1 MGGAEGYK
9 AGLISKLFGV
19 KSINSDLSSVACKWS
34 VQLFGIP
41 SVSADICNLP
51 FDDEEFDVVLCSETL
66 EHVSD
71 PDAAVCELLR
81 IAKLALIVTVPHD
94 PESVVEVGME
104 RQNPLGHIHRYDEQ
118 SFEHLKAQGYR
129 VISRRMLNW
138 ATMVLGAAV
147 EAMPIDRSYLL
158 SLPHGRLVKTTAAG
172 LSSVYNL
179 TVPIIKI
186 LFGKRA
192 AAIVI
197 ELDEWLCRFLPTYNA
212 LISVVLKDQ
221 SAWVKDRSFTI
232 RAHDVLDFSV
242 PPGESKQE
250 GRLERLSGSE
260 ATSI

>member
-41 SVSADICNLP
+41 SVSADIRHLP
-51 FDDEEFDVVLCSETL
+51 FGDEEFDVVLCSETL
-66 EHVSD
+66 EHVVD
-71 PDAAVCELLR
+71 PDAAVWELLR
-81 IAKLALIVTVPHD
+81 ITKHALIVTVPHD
-94 PESVVEVGME
+94 PESVVEVGKE
-104 RQNPLGHIHRYDEQ
+104 NQNPLGHIHLYNEQ
-118 SFEHLKAQGYR
+118 SFEHLKAHGYR

-138 ATMVLGAAV
+138 ATMLLGAAV

-158 SLPHGRLVKTTAAG
+158 SLPHGRAVKAITAG
-172 LSSVYNL
+172 LSSIYNL
-179 TVPIIKI
+179 AVPFIRF

-212 LISVVLKDQ
+212 LISIVLKDQ
-221 SAWVKDRSFTI
+221 SSWVEDRSFTI
-232 RAHDVLDFSV
+232 RANDVLDFSV
-242 PPGESKQE
+242 PQGESKQE
-250 GRLERLSGSE
+250 GRLEQLSGSE